1 MATLSQG
8 PAMTDVLPYKFF
20 NRKAILEEI
29 QGLGVYCDFQPF
41 TKEIEAYPG
50 KHSRG

>member
-1 MATLSQG
+1 
-8 PAMTDVLPYKFF
+8 MTDVLPYKFF

-50 KHSRG
+50 KHSLGLAHLP